1 MRVGQLQIL
10 TGDEI
15 RDGQKLRTPL
25 NVGRERERETLPI
38 AREREV
44 KVDDERETPLLVLGW
59 GLGSR
64 DPLPV
69 VTQVPLHNV
78 THKS

>member
-25 NVGRERERETLPI
+25 NVGRERERERQ
-38 AREREV
+38 RERLFQL
-44 KVDDERETPLLVLGW
+44 KHTAHAHQLILSYLFIH
-59 GLGSR
+59 L
-64 DPLPV
+64 
-69 VTQVPLHNV
+69 
-78 THKS
+78 

>member
-25 NVGRERERETLPI
+25 NPGAERERDFSNCHGTRTES
-38 AREREV
+38 RSCERDTFAGV
-44 KVDDERETPLLVLGW
+44 
-59 GLGSR
+59 GLGIWLAKPSAGG
-64 DPLPV
+64 DPGTI
-69 VTQVPLHNV
+69 TQRY
-78 THKS
+78 S

>member
-25 NVGRERERETLPI
+25 NPGAERETFPT
-38 AREREV
+38 AREREL
-44 KVDDERETPLLVLGW
+44 KVDHERETPLLVLGC
-59 GLGSR
+59 GFGSR

>member
-25 NVGRERERETLPI
+25 NPGAERERLFQLPGN
-38 AREREV
+38 
-44 KVDDERETPLLVLGW
+44 ERETPLLVLGW
-59 GLGSR
+59 GFGSR
-64 DPLPV
+64 NPLPV

-78 THKS
+78 TYKS